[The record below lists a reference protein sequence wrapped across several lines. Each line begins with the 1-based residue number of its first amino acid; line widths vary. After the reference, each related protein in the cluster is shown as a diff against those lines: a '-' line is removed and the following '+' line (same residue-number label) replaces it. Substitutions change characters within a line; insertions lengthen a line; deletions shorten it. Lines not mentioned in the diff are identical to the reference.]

1 MASDLLVRPATL
13 ADLPEVARLAAQLVR
28 AHHAYDPRRFLCI
41 EPVEVGYARWF
52 AQELDNADAV
62 VLVAERGGAII
73 GYAYGVLEPR
83 DWNNLLD
90 AHGGLHDVLVTEAAR
105 GTGAGAALVEGV
117 CARLAAM
124 GAPRV
129 VLHSAAQNVA
139 AQRLFA
145 RLGFRTTMVEMT
157 REMGPAVE

>member
-1 MASDLLVRPATL
+1 MASDFLVRPATL
-13 ADLPEVARLAAQLVR
+13 VDMPAVARLAAQLVR
-28 AHHAYDPRRFLCI
+28 AHHAYDPQRFLCV
-41 EPVEVGYARWF
+41 EPVEAGYQYWLSH
-52 AQELDNADAV
+52 ELANAEAV
-62 VLVAERGGAII
+62 VLVAERAGEII

-90 AHGGLHDVLVTEAAR
+90 AHGGLHDVLVTEGAR

-129 VLHSAAQNVA
+129 VLHSATQNVA

-145 RLGFRTTMVEMT
+145 RLGFRPTMVEMT
-157 REMGPAVE
+157 REMG

>member
-1 MASDLLVRPATL
+1 MPSDLLIRPATL
-13 ADLPEVARLAAQLVR
+13 ADMPAVAKLAAQLVR
-28 AHHAYDPRRFLCI
+28 AHHAYDPQRFLCI
-41 EPVEVGYARWF
+41 EPVEAGYQRWLT
-52 AQELDNADAV
+52 QELGNAEAV
-62 VLVAERGGAII
+62 LLVAEREGAIL
-73 GYAYGVLEPR
+73 GYAYGVMEPR

-90 AHGGLHDVLVTEAAR
+90 AHGGLHDVLVTESAR

-129 VLHSAAQNVA
+129 VLHSATQNVG

-157 REMGPAVE
+157 REMG